1 MVFFLIKYIEKLP
14 GVTQSG
20 EISQANTSSIVAVSR
35 AKARLTT
42 LNPPDDPNNIRTVC
56 I

>member
-1 MVFFLIKYIEKLP
+1 MTIKYDNKIP

-20 EISQANTSSIVAVSR
+20 EISQAITSSIVAVSR

-42 LNPPDDPNNIRTVC
+42 LNPPEYPK
-56 I
+56 